1 MYGVVKN
8 LRSDIRVVAFIYV
21 QDVMVAFFGLTGYM
35 LYRRYFYFSA
45 PLHIAFG
52 FFILSI
58 VVFLIS
64 RPFNNPNKRNYQLIL
79 ILLNSYVNKMIYSI

>member
-21 QDVMVAFFGLTGYM
+21 QDVAVAFFVLAIYM
-35 LYRRYFYFSA
+35 LYRRYFYFSV
-45 PLHIAFG
+45 PLHIAFVV
-52 FFILSI
+52 FLLSI
-58 VVFLIS
+58 CVFLIS

-79 ILLNSYVNKMIYSI
+79 ILMNSYVQRHIYSI